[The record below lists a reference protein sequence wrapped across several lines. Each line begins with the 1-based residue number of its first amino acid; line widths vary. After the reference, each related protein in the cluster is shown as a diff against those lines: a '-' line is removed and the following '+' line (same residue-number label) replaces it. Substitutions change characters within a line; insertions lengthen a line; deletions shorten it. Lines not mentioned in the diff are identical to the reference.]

1 MPPIDRK
8 LRLNRS
14 PLASSRRRFLQA
26 AAAAV
31 SGLALSNCARN
42 LSNANLDQAS
52 PSDSASASSG
62 TSPSTSSTASSPIAH
77 TVTNKKL
84 YVYTWANYT
93 DDVLLKGFKEKTGID
108 VVVDLF
114 DSNEQMMAKM
124 QAGGGKAYSII
135 FPSDYTVV
143 EMVKQGML
151 TPLDKARIPVL
162 ANLKPKWKS
171 PIYDSGNAHS
181 VPTVW
186 GTTGLIYDPA
196 KVGKTIAGWSYIW
209 DNRKSLTRKITL
221 MDDVR
226 EVLGATLRTLGYSYN
241 TTKPDEIK
249 KAYDKLVQIKP
260 TIANFLTTG
269 WEDQL
274 SSGDVLV
281 SMVYSQDAIAL
292 IKEKPN
298 LKYIIPDTGTSVW
311 TDTMVIPKTAPNPD
325 AAYEW
330 INYLTQPDITA
341 GLVERLGTATPNQAA
356 FDLLSPEIQKNDLLF
371 PSDADLVKSEG
382 VTPIPEKLT
391 KLYDQYWT
399 KLTSS

>member
-1 MPPIDRK
+1 MPPIYRK
-8 LRLNRS
+8 PMLNRS
-14 PLASSRRRFLQA
+14 PLSSTRRRFLQVS
-26 AAAAV
+26 AAAV

-42 LSNANLDQAS
+42 LSNSNLGQQAS
-52 PSDSASASSG
+52 PSASS
-62 TSPSTSSTASSPIAH
+62 SPNNSP
-77 TVTNKKL
+77 TDKKL

-93 DDVLLKGFKEKTGID
+93 DDELLKGFKEKTGID

-114 DSNEQMMAKM
+114 DSNEQMMAKI
-124 QAGGGKAYSII
+124 QAGGGSAYSII

-151 TPLDKARIPVL
+151 TSLDKSRIPAL
-162 ANLKPKWKS
+162 ADLKPKWKS
-171 PIYDSGNAHS
+171 PVYDPGNAHS

-186 GTTGLIYDPA
+186 GTTGLVYDPG
-196 KVGKTIAGWSYIW
+196 KVGKTIKSWNYIW

-221 MDDVR
+221 IDDVR
-226 EVLGATLRTLGYSYN
+226 EVMGATLRTLGYSYN

-330 INYLTQPDITA
+330 MSYLTQPDIAA

-356 FDLLSPEIQKNDLLF
+356 FALLSPELQKNELLF
-371 PSDADLVKSEG
+371 PSDAALAKSEG
-382 VTPIPEKLT
+382 IAPIPEKLT

-399 KLTSS
+399 KLTSG

>member
-8 LRLNRS
+8 LRLKRS

-42 LSNANLDQAS
+42 LSNSNLSQAS
-52 PSDSASASSG
+52 PSPSS
-62 TSPSTSSTASSPIAH
+62 SPSSSPTNSPSSPVSNSSTD
-77 TVTNKKL
+77 KKL

-93 DDVLLKGFKEKTGID
+93 DDELLKGFKEKTGIE
-108 VVVDLF
+108 VVIDLF
-114 DSNEQMMAKM
+114 DSNEQMMAKI
-124 QAGGGKAYSII
+124 QAGGGSAYSII

-151 TPLDKARIPVL
+151 TPLDKARIPAL

-171 PIYDSGNAHS
+171 PIYDPSNAHS

-196 KVGKTIAGWSYIW
+196 KVGKTIEGWSYIW

-221 MDDVR
+221 IDDVR
-226 EVLGATLRTLGYSYN
+226 EVVGATLRTLGYSYN
-241 TTKPDEIK
+241 TTKPEEIK

-292 IKEKPN
+292 IKEKSN

-330 INYLTQPDITA
+330 INYLTQPDIAA
-341 GLVERLGTATPNQAA
+341 GLVDRLGTATPNQAA
-356 FDLLSPEIQKNDLLF
+356 FDLLSPEIQKNELLF
-371 PSDADLVKSEG
+371 PLDAALAKSEG

>member
-1 MPPIDRK
+1 MPPINRK
-8 LRLNRS
+8 PLLNRS

-42 LSNANLDQAS
+42 LSNSNLGQPSPADTPSSSPAPS
-52 PSDSASASSG
+52 PSAVA
-62 TSPSTSSTASSPIAH
+62 
-77 TVTNKKL
+77 NKKL
-84 YVYTWANYT
+84 YLYTWANYT
-93 DDVLLKGFKEKTGID
+93 DAELLKGFKEKTGIE

-114 DSNEQMMAKM
+114 DSNEQMLAKV
-124 QAGGGKAYSII
+124 QAGGGSAYSLIY
-135 FPSDYTVV
+135 PSDYTVV

-151 TPLDKARIPVL
+151 LPLDKARIPSL

-171 PIYDSGNAHS
+171 PSYDPGNAHS
-181 VPTVW
+181 VPAIW

-196 KVGKTIAGWSYIW
+196 KVGKAIEGWSYIW
-209 DNRKSLTRKITL
+209 DNRKSLTRKVTL
-221 MDDVR
+221 FDDVR
-226 EVLGATLRTLGYSYN
+226 EVMGATLRTLGYSYN
-241 TTKPDEIK
+241 TLKPEEIK

-274 SSGDVLV
+274 ASGDVLV

-292 IKEKPN
+292 IKEKPT

-325 AAYEW
+325 AAYAW
-330 INYLTQPDITA
+330 INYLTQPDIAA

-356 FDLLSPEIQKNDLLF
+356 FNLLSSKLQNNELLF
-371 PSDADLVKSEG
+371 PSDAALAKSEG
-382 VTPIPEKLT
+382 VQPIPEKLT